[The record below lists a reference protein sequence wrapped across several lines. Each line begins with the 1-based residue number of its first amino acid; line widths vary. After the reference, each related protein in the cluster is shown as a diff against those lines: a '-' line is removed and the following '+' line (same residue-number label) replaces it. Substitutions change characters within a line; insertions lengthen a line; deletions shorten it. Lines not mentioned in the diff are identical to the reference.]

1 MAEGEQA
8 AAGGSQNWLRRNYLP
23 LLTAI
28 LLLAVAA
35 IYFYSS
41 FGIRVPPLGDM
52 LGPRS
57 FPIVVGA
64 VFLACSAGFL
74 LRLITGREAEDDHSL
89 SARGTVL
96 LTLSLIVAYVLL
108 LSFTGYLVATAAF
121 VFTVLT
127 LLRFRGPFINLVA
140 GLVAAGL
147 FSLVFGMW
155 LGVESIGRAS
165 CRVRVCRSVSISV
178 VAVPLQKQRHY

>member
-1 MAEGEQA
+1 MRISDWISDVCSSDLRRSAGPCLGNHAGRTPYQGAGSAAGHVQLRGVGSPQCSDRGCVTMAEGEQA

-57 FPIVVGA
+57 FPVVVGA
-64 VFLACSAGFL
+64 VDRKSVV
-74 LRLITGREAEDDHSL
+74 
-89 SARGTVL
+89 GTECVG
-96 LTLSLIVAYVLL
+96 T
-108 LSFTGYLVATAAF
+108 
-121 VFTVLT
+121 
-127 LLRFRGPFINLVA
+127 
-140 GLVAAGL
+140 
-147 FSLVFGMW
+147 
-155 LGVESIGRAS
+155 
-165 CRVRVCRSVSISV
+165 CRSRWS
-178 VAVPLQKQRHY
+178 PDQ